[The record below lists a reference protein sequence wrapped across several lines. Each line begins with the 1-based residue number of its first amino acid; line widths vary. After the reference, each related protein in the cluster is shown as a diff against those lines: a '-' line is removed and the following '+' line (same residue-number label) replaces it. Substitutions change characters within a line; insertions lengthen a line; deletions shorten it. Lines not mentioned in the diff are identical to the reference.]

1 MSICWKPS
9 SSLPT
14 PFWNTSTS
22 SPYAAPTAS
31 RLSTIATAGITIER
45 NATVSR
51 MKLSP
56 STNANTIGSQ
66 LPTMSK

>member
-1 MSICWKPS
+1 MP
-9 SSLPT
+9 LPT
-14 PFWNTSTS
+14 D
-22 SPYAAPTAS
+22 S
-31 RLSTIATAGITIER
+31 RLSAIATAGITIER

-56 STNANTIGSQ
+56 STKANTIGSQ